1 MEKKEPMTWKQ
12 WISILIVC
20 GTVGLIVLI
29 VLATIVGLI

>member
-1 MEKKEPMTWKQ
+1 MEKKEPMTWGE
-12 WISILIVC
+12 WFAILIVC